1 MFYIFHG
8 DDEYTRAEE
17 LSRLKARVLEDGVGE
32 LNVSLYDGKAITVVA
47 LMNACNTLPF
57 FTDRRLIIVTDML
70 QQYDRRTTGRSAD
83 DQARL
88 AGYLPRL
95 PETTRLVFDES
106 ATLSADKGILASA
119 RLLPNGYVKEFPRL
133 NTNRREDA
141 ERLRQWVSARARA
154 KGVSIE
160 PAAIARLIDYVGNDL
175 RQLDSELEK
184 LAGRAAYA
192 REIRIDDVLA
202 LVVPNPETR
211 VYEMLD
217 HLGLRDRNGSLKSL
231 HSLLATDPRY
241 ADGLYPLAMIVVRLG
256 ELLTLKDLDE
266 TQHLSEREGRVAM
279 KVEEWRYRRLSEQS
293 GLYTQAELIRLIEQ
307 AVEIDQGIKTGV
319 LDPLLSLEMLL
330 IDATRRP
337 TLSGNT
343 QRERNRSRMR

>member
-17 LSRLKARVLEDGVGE
+17 LTRLKARVIEDGVGE
-32 LNVSLYDGKAITVVA
+32 LNVSIFDGKAITVVE

-57 FTDRRLIIVTDML
+57 FTGRRLIIVTDML
-70 QQYDRRTTGRSAD
+70 QQHDRRTTGRSAD
-83 DQARL
+83 DLARL
-88 AGYLPRL
+88 AEYLPRL

-106 ATLSADKGILASA
+106 ATLSEDKGLFPSI

-133 NTNRREDA
+133 HTNRREDA

-160 PAAIARLIDYVGNDL
+160 PAAIARLIDYVSNDL
-175 RQLDSELEK
+175 RQLDAELEK
-184 LAGRAAYA
+184 LAGRVAYA
-192 REIRIDDVLA
+192 REIRVDDVLA

-217 HLGLRDRNGSLKSL
+217 HLGMRNRSGSLKSL
-231 HSLLATDPRY
+231 HGLLATDPRF
-241 ADGLYPLAMIVVRLG
+241 ADGLYPLAMIVVRLE
-256 ELLTLKDLDE
+256 ELLTLKDLAE
-266 TQHLSEREGRVAM
+266 TQQLSDREVRGAM
-279 KVEEWRYRRLSEQS
+279 KVEEWRYKRLSEQS
-293 GLYTQAELIRLIEQ
+293 RLYTPAELTRLIQQ

-319 LDPLLSLEMLL
+319 LAPLLSLEMLL

-337 TLSGNT
+337 TSSGNA
-343 QRERNRSRMR
+343 QRERNRSRIR